1 MLLSSLINLIQIKYT
16 LLFVR
21 LWYNDKN
28 NYTET
33 QKKVFIVLSLEN
45 KTYWYNNNF
54 KCVCA
59 FP

>member
-1 MLLSSLINLIQIKYT
+1 MLLSFLINLIQIKYT

-28 NYTET
+28 NYTEN
-33 QKKVFIVLSLEN
+33 VFIVLSLEN
-45 KTYWYNNNF
+45 KSYWYNNNF
-54 KCVCA
+54 KCICA